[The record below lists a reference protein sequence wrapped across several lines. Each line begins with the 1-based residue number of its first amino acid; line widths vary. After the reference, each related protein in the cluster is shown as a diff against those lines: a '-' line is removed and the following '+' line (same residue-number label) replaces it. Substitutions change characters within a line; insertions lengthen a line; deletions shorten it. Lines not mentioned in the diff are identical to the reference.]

1 MHNFNLKQKGVSL
14 IELMI
19 AMALGIIIIF
29 GATRALSSMLISSRV
44 QISNSDMQQTADI
57 ALSYIGYRLRNALS
71 TPCDQLSVLNQKG
84 RLNINTLKG
93 GLGGET
99 ITNDDEATIKKL
111 LEGHG
116 IAVKSED
123 RTIAGQTLSSDELTI
138 ASANE
143 RILISGDTGLENPVV
158 KLASSFADSRS
169 GSQTLFAIT
178 NCESMDIFRGEL
190 KNNEIKPMND
200 ASGNQT
206 VFRENYRSLES
217 TMVSRVDVAKIKV
230 SSDGSLMDNAVF
242 KNSGGS
248 LMTDIELLRVIFA
261 VDSKGNDGIADKY
274 ISAKELDELSTNHKV
289 ISAEIF
295 LIVKDGNPD
304 KTAVPDSYLLKIPKT
319 NLESDNFK
327 GDIYSD
333 DNVDTLTFTDNIRRK
348 LFVRTVT
355 FRNSATL

>member
-44 QISNSDMQQTADI
+44 QISNNDMQQTADV

-93 GLGGET
+93 RQGSET
-99 ITNDDEATIKKL
+99 IDEKEETFIKEL
-111 LEGHG
+111 LKGHG
-116 IAVKSED
+116 IAVESED
-123 RTIAGQTLSSDELTI
+123 RTVAGQTLSSDKLTI

-143 RILISGDTGLENPVV
+143 RVLVSGDTGLENPEV
-158 KLASSFADSRS
+158 KLAGPFADNRS

-190 KNNEIKPMND
+190 QTNEIKPMND
-200 ASGNQT
+200 ANGNQT

-217 TMVSRVDVAKIKV
+217 TMVSRVDVAEIKV
-230 SSDGSLMDNAVF
+230 SRDGSLMDKPIF

-248 LMTDIELLRVIFA
+248 LMTDIELLRVLFS
-261 VDSKGNDGIADKY
+261 VDSQGNDGIADKY
-274 ISAKELDELSTNHKV
+274 ISAKQLAELPTNHKV
-289 ISAEIF
+289 ISAELF

-319 NLESDNFK
+319 NLTSDDFK
-327 GDIYSD
+327 GDIYAD
-333 DNVDTLTFTDNIRRK
+333 DNVDTLTFTDNIRRR

-355 FRNSATL
+355 FRNSAAL